1 MGRWSVR
8 NRCSFL
14 LVLLLLQYF
23 INKYLSF
30 YLLTKINFNPSL
42 MFPYTLGKDSQSI
55 PKFINSTLTLD
66 QKSVPS
72 CNIIKTKVLVSHFNW
87 KKLDQCIPSHEL
99 QLVTQKK
106 VCWVNPQR
114 SGEELTVETLLLCV
128 RRNKLRR
135 SRGGLTRRDPE
146 VNPKLAE
153 EIIYHLDWKH
163 SYKGTG
169 NYCYCPPPPSTPAE

>member
-1 MGRWSVR
+1 MNVQSLVDWTFISCWQFPVCQGWAGAVNTGGSSISASYSQLMGRWSVR

-30 YLLTKINFNPSL
+30 YLLTKINFNLSL

-114 SGEELTVETLLLCV
+114 SGEELTVETLLLLCQKEQAKEV
-128 RRNKLRR
+128 PGR
-135 SRGGLTRRDPE
+135 S
-146 VNPKLAE
+146 N
-153 EIIYHLDWKH
+153 
-163 SYKGTG
+163 
-169 NYCYCPPPPSTPAE
+169 